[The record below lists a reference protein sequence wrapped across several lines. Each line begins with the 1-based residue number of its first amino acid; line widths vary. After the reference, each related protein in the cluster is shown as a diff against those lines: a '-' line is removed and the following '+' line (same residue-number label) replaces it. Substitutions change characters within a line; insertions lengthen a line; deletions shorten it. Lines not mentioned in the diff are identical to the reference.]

1 MLLGEKDRAKWKRQE
16 MSGKRDGERV
26 SLSLKEK
33 ERGKEREVERERG
46 GVRRDALNALSVQ
59 FSLPSVSIFSPS
71 QIYPLEREKSKEEE
85 IGLEC

>member
-1 MLLGEKDRAKWKRQE
+1 MEETRNERKKRWRK
-16 MSGKRDGERV
+16 SL

-33 ERGKEREVERERG
+33 ERWKEEVERERG

>member
-16 MSGKRDGERV
+16 MSGKRDGER
-26 SLSLKEK
+26 
-33 ERGKEREVERERG
+33 RRRREVERERG